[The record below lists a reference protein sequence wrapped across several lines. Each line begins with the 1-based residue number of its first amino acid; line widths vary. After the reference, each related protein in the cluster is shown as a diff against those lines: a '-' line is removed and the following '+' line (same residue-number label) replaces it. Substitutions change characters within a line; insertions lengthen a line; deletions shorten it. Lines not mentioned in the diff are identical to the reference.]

1 MTTFIAKPSIARK
14 RAYGGG
20 MLKGALSPI
29 QVNERNPFGTV
40 DPYLQSMEK
49 LALAIMAGRENRQ
62 AANIEAEQA
71 ANKAAFTQS
80 ILGGIS
86 IPPNVVNP
94 RPTGPISGR
103 LASLGDFLLGK
114 RVTRPEAYAS
124 LVGNMEGTV
133 MPRALAGTFAHGAGV
148 DPLQAAK
155 IQAEL
160 APDIPD
166 PDKWTKVQVDENDAL
181 FNETTRETFVQ
192 AIMPNGEPGFF
203 NNVTGKWLDP
213 SVADRAVETA
223 EGDDAETP
231 KPPMS
236 AADAEEREGY
246 IKGLPQLRAS
256 TARVID
262 RFSVNIDRAKDIL
275 AFIDA
280 NPDAAGADNLLTF
293 LKGFFP
299 GTTQHNIKQ
308 TLGTL
313 KANLGVEE
321 LKAMRAASKSGAS
334 GMGNLTERELDV
346 LQRLVANLN
355 TAQTG
360 DQIVQELNT
369 LVRFWTQNVTDVKET
384 YDIDFLR
391 YGLTSDDF
399 SESILDYSPHLL
411 DLFRISPEDEAEV
424 RPAINP
430 NFENLIDRTP
440 LGRNDQAR
448 ALLRTE

>member
-166 PDKWTKVQVDENDAL
+166 PAKWTKVQVDGNDAL

-213 SVADRAVETA
+213 SAADRAMKTA
-223 EGDDAETP
+223 EDGSTETP
-231 KPPMS
+231 EPPMS
-236 AADAEEREGY
+236 AADYEEREGF
-246 IKGLPQLRAS
+246 IKELPQLQAS
-256 TARVID
+256 TARTIN
-262 RFSVNIDRAKDIL
+262 RFSANIKEATTLLEALRANPNLYGGDKLANIFLTIWPGSKQKDIQEK
-275 AFIDA
+275 
-280 NPDAAGADNLLTF
+280 
-293 LKGFFP
+293 LK
-299 GTTQHNIKQ
+299 K
-308 TLGTL
+308 L
-313 KANLGVEE
+313 KSNLGLDE
-321 LKAMRAASKSGAS
+321 LKAMRDASKSGAS
-334 GMGNLTERELDV
+334 GLGALSERELSV
-346 LQRLVANLN
+346 LESIDANLSGMQSQQQLMGELERLV
-355 TAQTG
+355 T
-360 DQIVQELNT
+360 I
-369 LVRFWTQNVTDVKET
+369 WTQGVGHARQIYNN
-384 YDIDFLR
+384 DFLR
-391 YGLTSDDF
+391 LEITSDDF
-399 SESILDYSPHLL
+399 NEQQLENAPNLL
-411 DLFRISPEDEAEV
+411 DLFRITPEAEVAV

-430 NFENLIDRTP
+430 NFENLIDSTP
-440 LGRNDQAR
+440 LGLNDQAR
-448 ALLRTE
+448 LLFLTE